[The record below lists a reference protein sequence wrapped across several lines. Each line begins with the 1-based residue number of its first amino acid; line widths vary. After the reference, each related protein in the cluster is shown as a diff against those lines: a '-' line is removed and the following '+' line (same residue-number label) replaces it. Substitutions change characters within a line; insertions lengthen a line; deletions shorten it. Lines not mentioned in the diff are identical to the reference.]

1 VGLGAIGKELVTRLT
16 PFGCSFSYNAAVPV
30 ADSLGADYVTKEELF
45 KTCDIISLHAPVL
58 PSTINMINEDTLSTF
73 KAGAILINTARGELI
88 DQEAL
93 CRALISG
100 KLGGFGADTLSPEPV
115 KLDNPLLNLP
125 AEAAKRVALTPHV
138 AGITAE
144 SFMRMYTN
152 IWANIAS
159 VEDGK
164 KPINI
169 VNGL

>member
-1 VGLGAIGKELVTRLT
+1 
-16 PFGCSFSYNAAVPV
+16 
-30 ADSLGADYVTKEELF
+30 
-45 KTCDIISLHAPVL
+45 
-58 PSTINMINEDTLSTF
+58 
-73 KAGAILINTARGELI
+73 
-88 DQEAL
+88 L

-152 IWANIAS
+152 IWANLP
-159 VEDGK
+159 VWK
-164 KPINI
+164 TVKNQ
-169 VNGL
+169 